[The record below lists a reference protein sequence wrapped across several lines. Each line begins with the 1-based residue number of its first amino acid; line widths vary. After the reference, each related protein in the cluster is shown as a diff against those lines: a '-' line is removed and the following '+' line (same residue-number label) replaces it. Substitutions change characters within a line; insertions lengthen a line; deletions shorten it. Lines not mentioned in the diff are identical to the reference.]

1 MPPGMGGGHFIHFPK
16 SVRFLKQG
24 SDCTSLRVSLP
35 VPQCY
40 KPQVSTTMTKYRAV
54 RTVLA
59 VTAWIGQKTPH
70 VKVPQPSALL
80 EPPGHLG

>member
-24 SDCTSLRVSLP
+24 SDCTFLPASLP

-40 KPQVSTTMTKYRAV
+40 KPQVSTTVTMYRAV